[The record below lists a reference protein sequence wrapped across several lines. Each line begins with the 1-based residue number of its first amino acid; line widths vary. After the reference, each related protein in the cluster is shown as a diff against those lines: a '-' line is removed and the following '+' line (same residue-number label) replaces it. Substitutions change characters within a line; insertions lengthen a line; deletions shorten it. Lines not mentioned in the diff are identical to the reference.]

1 MKKWLVTILTIVTFL
16 ISNKVSGQILSY
28 TFVDPC
34 TQAVTVF
41 SIPAQGTVVFF
52 LNQSRSFTPADVA
65 SGALASWI
73 NQVYAAYRLVAPC
86 GQQQGQVT
94 QNQITTQIISSTVQ
108 SVVGSI
114 MASAQS
120 ASAGMNVNSSSS
132 GNNNKS
138 GNQNNSG
145 GSTAGSNNNGGNN
158 TTSSGGNS
166 GSNSGGSGSN
176 SGGSTN
182 NGSGGSTGSSGG
194 SGAGSGGSGSGSS
207 GGGTTT
213 GGSTTNT
220 GGSTGSNGGG
230 STSSGGS
237 TTGSTTQS
245 GQSSGEKKA
254 EEVAATTTM
263 NVDAHN
269 GGGESGGESSS
280 SGGGKGGGKSSS
292 KSSNSNPML
301 VQSDLTTAQNLD
313 KSFTPIL
320 NLGISQA
327 SMTGASSWGVTSMT
341 WLNFRQFALS
351 ARYTS
356 MIFNKT
362 GTVKYISNF
371 NLTGVYSYGN
381 ILGFVGY
388 SGILN
393 AGKYGVTGFNASVAA
408 TLISEDKSSFFS
420 PSLTAFYTK
429 PFMVGKKLTISPELY
444 VISTPLIYSSKEEV
458 FQTDR
463 TFSGFIG
470 SGFDYQI
477 SKRFKFNIN
486 YKANLSTNPDF
497 PILSFFL
504 IGSKVNL

>member
-1 MKKWLVTILTIVTFL
+1 MKRWLVTILTIVTFL

-114 MASAQS
+114 MSSAQS

-145 GSTAGSNNNGGNN
+145 SSTAGSNNNGGNN
-158 TTSSGGNS
+158 TTSSGG
-166 GSNSGGSGSN
+166 NSGGSGSN

-194 SGAGSGGSGSGSS
+194 SGAGSGGSGSGSN

-220 GGSTGSNGGG
+220 GGSTGSSGGG
-230 STSSGGS
+230 STSNGGS

-497 PILSFFL
+497 PVLSFFL

>member
-1 MKKWLVTILTIVTFL
+1 MKRWLVTILTIVTFL

-114 MASAQS
+114 MSSAQS

-145 GSTAGSNNNGGNN
+145 SSTAGSNNNGGNN
-158 TTSSGGNS
+158 TTSSGG
-166 GSNSGGSGSN
+166 NSGGSGSN

-194 SGAGSGGSGSGSS
+194 SGAGSGGSGSGSN

-220 GGSTGSNGGG
+220 GGSTGSSGGG
-230 STSSGGS
+230 STSNGGS